1 MRHYPQQPPLHKS
14 LLRKQLPHFC
24 GAWSLLELLV
34 VLSLMAIIAA
44 LAGPK
49 LLASWRLQQLHDE
62 RQRLVQQLHF
72 GRLTSLQ
79 TNAKVSLCWASECGS
94 SGHFLMYHDSNSDGQ
109 WQSTETSLSRWQ
121 LPPGVTLK
129 FNRGSQISFN
139 GAGNTAQSG
148 TLVVCAAGQN
158 RGLSLV
164 LSSSGRLRQSEA
176 ACE

>member
-1 MRHYPQQPPLHKS
+1 MHLCPHKPPFHK
-14 LLRKQLPHFC
+14 RLPHFC

-44 LAGPK
+44 MAGPK
-49 LLASWRLQQLHDE
+49 LLTSWRLQQLHDE

-72 GRLTSLQ
+72 ARLTSLQ
-79 TNAKVSLCWASECGS
+79 ANAKVSLCWAPECGS
-94 SGHFLMYHDSNSDGQ
+94 SEHFLIYQDGNNDGQ
-109 WQSTETSLSRWQ
+109 WQNTETSLSRWQ
-121 LPPGVTLK
+121 LPVGLYLT

-158 RGLSLV
+158 QGLSLI
-164 LSSSGRLRQSEA
+164 LSSSGRLRQGDA
-176 ACE
+176 TCE